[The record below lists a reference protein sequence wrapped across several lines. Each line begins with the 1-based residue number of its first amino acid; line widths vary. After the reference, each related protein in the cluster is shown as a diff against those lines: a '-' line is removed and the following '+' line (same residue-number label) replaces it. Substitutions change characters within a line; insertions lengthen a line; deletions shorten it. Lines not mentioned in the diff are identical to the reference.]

1 MTKKKEPGFKPLPS
15 QDPDWDKIFNE
26 PPVPKSSPLEPNCCD
41 DTTISLAISAKRQA
55 DALERIA
62 DVLAKQTGLVELL
75 GDELR
80 G

>member
-1 MTKKKEPGFKPLPS
+1 MTAKKREPGFKPLPS

-26 PPVPKSSPLEPNCCD
+26 PPVPKSPLEPDCID
-41 DTTISLAISAKRQA
+41 ATISLAISAKRQA

-62 DVLAKQTGLVELL
+62 DILAKQTGLVEML

>member
-1 MTKKKEPGFKPLPS
+1 MSKKPTGFGKAYTPQQP
-15 QDPDWDKIFNE
+15 E
-26 PPVPKSSPLEPNCCD
+26 MPKDLRDQLD
-41 DTTISLAISAKRQA
+41 DAFSRESKAAGQRADASLAISAKRQA

-62 DVLAKQTGLVELL
+62 DILAKQTGLVELL